1 MVCAFQGLLM
11 MFGVVGIIIIIIIII
26 ITINITA
33 AGAVDRELLYIE
45 VGNLLPPTATTAARA
60 TATTTQTPHSRAHP
74 QDYGHRPN
82 SFKLLL
88 LLLSDQQVDLDL
100 ETR

>member
-1 MVCAFQGLLM
+1 MVTMMMLM
-11 MFGVVGIIIIIIIII
+11 MIMLMMVIMMLL
-26 ITINITA
+26 NITA

-74 QDYGHRPN
+74 RDYGHRPN